1 MKRRRSFQN
10 EYGWIRHS
18 FPGLPALLLSATDL
32 VRLTLLGIPHSGHIP
47 PEAMSTYL
55 SALVRLEDFV
65 LEFQLLRS
73 RPGQESRC
81 QPRSTR
87 SVLPS
92 LTRFKFHGVSRYP
105 EDLVAQI
112 GAPLLN
118 QLGIMFF
125 PRRVFDI
132 SHSSGSS
139 VIH

>member
-1 MKRRRSFQN
+1 
-10 EYGWIRHS
+10 
-18 FPGLPALLLSATDL
+18 
-32 VRLTLLGIPHSGHIP
+32 
-47 PEAMSTYL
+47 MSTCL

-87 SVLPS
+87 SVL
-92 LTRFKFHGVSRYP
+92 VSRYP

-118 QLGIMFF
+118 QLGITFF

-139 VIH
+139 VIHQR